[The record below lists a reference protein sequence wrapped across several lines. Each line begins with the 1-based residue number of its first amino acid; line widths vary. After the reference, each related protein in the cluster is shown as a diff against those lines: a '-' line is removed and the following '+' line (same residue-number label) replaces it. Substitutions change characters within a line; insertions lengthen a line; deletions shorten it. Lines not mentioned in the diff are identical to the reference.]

1 MSRRLAAEDFRVELE
16 DRGLVRIWTWARPAR
31 RNAFQRAA
39 WDLLAQ
45 EVEAMADEIAEPGS
59 GPRCLVLH
67 GEGGVFAA
75 GADLTE
81 MLSFNADQAQGFL
94 HSVERLLSGLEALPI
109 PVIAAMDGAALGGGL
124 ELALACDLRLAS
136 KEASLGVP
144 AARLGAVLTHRLVAR
159 LARAIGPS
167 RAAELLLTGRRV
179 SAPEALQMGL
189 VQKLAPPGEVLAAA
203 FDWATGVAANAPMS
217 VRPVKAA
224 LAGWGLP
231 AAAGG
236 SPGGVPSGD
245 SARRLPPEEVE
256 RFVRGCLS
264 EDFHEGATAFLE
276 RRSPV
281 FRGK

>member
-1 MSRRLAAEDFRVELE
+1 MSRRLAAEDFRVEVE

-45 EVEAMADEIAEPGS
+45 EVEALAAEVAEPGP
-59 GPRCLVLH
+59 GPRCLVLY

-75 GADLTE
+75 GADLAE
-81 MLSFNADQAQGFL
+81 MLSFNADQCREFL
-94 HSVERLLSGLEALPI
+94 HSVERLLTGLEALPI
-109 PVIAAMDGAALGGGL
+109 PVAAAVDGAALGGGL

-136 KEASLGVP
+136 TEASLGVP
-144 AARLGAVLTHRLVAR
+144 AARLGAVLTRRLVAR
-159 LARAIGPS
+159 VERAVGSS

-179 SAPEALQMGL
+179 PAPEALQMGL

-203 FDWATGVAANAPMS
+203 LDWAIGVAANAPMS

-224 LAGWGLP
+224 LMGWGSLSAP
-231 AAAGG
+231 GD

-245 SARRLPPEEVE
+245 SARRLPSEEVE

-264 EDFHEGATAFLE
+264 DDFHEGATAFLE
-276 RRSPV
+276 RRSPE
-281 FRGK
+281 FCGK